1 MSVTAYIALGSNL
14 GDRAAYLQRALQGL
28 GERPG
33 IRVIQVSTFY
43 ETAPVGGPP
52 GQGAYLNAAA
62 RLETDLSARDLLRAL
77 LDVETTLGRVRLE
90 RHGPRTIDLDLLL
103 YGEQVYN
110 ELDFTVPHPR
120 LHERLFVL
128 QPLAEIAP
136 DVVHP
141 SLGRPVRELLEAVKT
156 ASRQEPSAGREL
168 KGLRAVVTGSSSGIG
183 RAMALELAEAGADV
197 IVHGRRSGKRGEEVA
212 ACVRAAGS
220 RSHVIQADFVDQKE
234 CARLA

>member
-33 IRVIQVSTFY
+33 IRVIQVSTFH

-62 RLETDLSARDLLRAL
+62 KLETDLSARDLLRAL

-90 RHGPRTIDLDLLL
+90 RHGSRTIDLDLLL
-103 YGEQVYN
+103 YGDQVYN

-141 SLGRPVRELLEAVKT
+141 SLGRPVRELLEALKT
-156 ASRQEPSAGREL
+156 ASRQESSAGR
-168 KGLRAVVTGSSSGIG
+168 V
-183 RAMALELAEAGADV
+183 
-197 IVHGRRSGKRGEEVA
+197 
-212 ACVRAAGS
+212 
-220 RSHVIQADFVDQKE
+220 
-234 CARLA
+234 